1 MSPRP
6 PLRFDLA
13 RAFARARAFVRA
25 HASARFSARALA
37 RPFTRASTRPIARV
51 ALATALA
58 LGVTAPPVGA
68 QIHHVAEM
76 NTEQIRALDRDRT
89 VVLLPGGILEE
100 HGPYLPAYS
109 DGYYNE
115 HMTETLA
122 RAVADR
128 PGWEVLVFPP
138 IPLGSGGANEIGR
151 KWAHPGTYA
160 VRPATLRAVFMDL
173 ASELGEQ
180 GFRRVFVINAHGSP
194 DHNRALD
201 RAGDYFG
208 DVYGGTMVHLWG
220 LQVDDGSQAILE
232 DVLGPEG
239 MAENGFTVHSGVG
252 EHSRLL
258 HLRPDLVG
266 DLTGAPS
273 VTATSPAELIELAH
287 ADGWPGYFGAPRLA
301 TAELGRRLTEAS
313 VNAYVRAALEIL
325 DGKDPAAF
333 GRYADF
339 MYGIPE
345 INLIMSRSREHD
357 AERARLQREWLE
369 RDQPPPG
376 RR

>member
-6 PLRFDLA
+6 HLRFAPDRA
-13 RAFARARAFVRA
+13 FDRARACACSSDRAFART
-25 HASARFSARALA
+25 L
-37 RPFTRASTRPIARV
+37 ARV
-51 ALATALA
+51 ALAAALPM
-58 LGVTAPPVGA
+58 GVAVPPAAA

-100 HGPYLPAYS
+100 HGPYLPSYS
-109 DGYYNE
+109 DGYSNE
-115 HMTETLA
+115 HLTETLA

-128 PGWEVLVFPP
+128 PGWEVLVFPS

-180 GFRRVFVINAHGSP
+180 GFRWIFVIHAHGSP

-220 LQVDDGSQAILE
+220 LQVDESSEAILAE
-232 DVLGPEG
+232 TLGPEG

-252 EHSRLL
+252 EHSRIL
-258 HLRPDLVG
+258 HLRPDLVAPG
-266 DLTGAPS
+266 LAGAPS
-273 VTATSPAELIELAH
+273 VTARSPADLIELAH

-301 TAELGRRLTEAS
+301 TPELGRRLSEARES
-313 VNAYVRAALEIL
+313 AYVEAALEIL

-333 GRYADF
+333 DRYADF

-345 INLIMSRSREHD
+345 INLIMTRSREHD
-357 AERARLQREWLE
+357 AERARLQREWME